1 MSRILED
8 ATDQITQRY
17 KQGIHSGIDVVK
29 YKNKLCNVLAHSEG
43 IVVWIQTGQKNNKN
57 ATGNAYYGNCVK
69 IKHKNGMYTLY
80 AHLKT
85 VKVSLNENVKKGQIL
100 GYMGNTGNAKGS
112 HLHFEVRNRKDKK
125 RNPVKYLDQ
134 DFLIKE
140 DSKYL
145 HYRGFICG
153 ENCWQDLVKEEEQYI
168 GVFGYKL
175 GGIFIETNIE
185 DLQFRVYKNIKCSP
199 FVSVNQEALLQ
210 EKEGIQGFQIKS
222 NVKLL
227 YRVHVLDSGWTD
239 WFFST
244 LFYENVLEQENFIDG
259 IQICVRKE

>member
-57 ATGNAYYGNCVK
+57 ATGNASYGNCVK

-112 HLHFEVRNRKDKK
+112 HLHFEVRNENNLRIDPTPYLEGDFSSTKK
-125 RNPVKYLDQ
+125 ITYQVYDNVKNKWLNNITAGQ
-134 DFLIKE
+134 
-140 DSKYL
+140 
-145 HYRGFICG
+145 G
-153 ENCWQDLVKEEEQYI
+153 ENIMSYA
-168 GVFGYKL
+168 GNL
-175 GGIFIETNIE
+175 GHSISGLKI
-185 DLQFRVYKNIKCSP
+185 DKRK
-199 FVSVNQEALLQ
+199 
-210 EKEGIQGFQIKS
+210 
-222 NVKLL
+222 
-227 YRVHVLDSGWTD
+227 YRVHDKIKNKWLPWVTGRKGYAGNLG
-239 WFFST
+239 
-244 LFYENVLEQENFIDG
+244 NAIDG
-259 IQICVRKE
+259 LQIENATYRVHLKDGKWLPWVEKADETNQGYAGIYGREIDAIEIK

>member
-1 MSRILED
+1 MSRVLLN
-8 ATDQITQRY
+8 ARNHVVRKYNPFTHR
-17 KQGIHSGIDVVK
+17 GVDVLK
-29 YKNKLCNVLAHSEG
+29 EENKVADVIAHSKGVVSE
-43 IVVWIQTGQKNNKN
+43 IVIGKKQNLKAKKVEK
-57 ATGNAYYGNCVK
+57 YGNFVK
-69 IKHKNGMYTLY
+69 VRHDNGYFTLY
-80 AHLKT
+80 AHLSD
-85 VKVSLNENVKKGQIL
+85 VCVHVGQSVSQGDVL
-100 GYMGNTGNAKGS
+100 GRMGNSGKTKQTC
-112 HLHFEVRNRKDKK
+112 LHFEVKNRKDKK

-185 DLQFRVYKNIKCSP
+185 DLQFRVYKNRKWSP